1 MNEKSLFSF
10 QMETVKLYPV
20 LWKKLSIQFTRQVTA
35 MGMTVAD
42 SLQFEDLAK
51 ICEEEERWEFMVV
64 LAPLQL
70 PKATGSPFN
79 PIAIL

>member
-1 MNEKSLFSF
+1 
-10 QMETVKLYPV
+10 
-20 LWKKLSIQFTRQVTA
+20 